1 MKKILITQ
9 RYEKIGPHKEIRD
22 NTDVRLSRMIEK
34 IGQLPIYLPNE
45 ININLFLKK
54 IKPDG
59 IILSGGGN
67 PNKKDLR
74 QKNEKSLIKYSLKK
88 KIPLFGICRG
98 AQQINIFC
106 KGKLVKLKNH
116 VRKKHQIFG
125 TIIKNKKIKVNSYHD
140 YAIIK
145 KNLGKN
151 LKILAT
157 SSDGSVECFYQKKN
171 KWIGIMWHPERDKVL
186 SQFDIN
192 LIKKI
197 F

>member
-9 RYEKIGPHKEIRD
+9 RYEKIGPHKEVRD

-74 QKNEKSLIKYSLKK
+74 QKNVKSLIKYSLKK
-88 KIPLFGICRG
+88 K
-98 AQQINIFC
+98 N
-106 KGKLVKLKNH
+106 
-116 VRKKHQIFG
+116 
-125 TIIKNKKIKVNSYHD
+125 TIVGN
-140 YAIIK
+140 
-145 KNLGKN
+145 
-151 LKILAT
+151 
-157 SSDGSVECFYQKKN
+157 
-171 KWIGIMWHPERDKVL
+171 M
-186 SQFDIN
+186 
-192 LIKKI
+192 
-197 F
+197 